1 MGTSKTLGK
10 SQEKD
15 PQQVQFFKFFK
26 PVVSRN
32 TSGQLI
38 LHFRAMNLSEMVIIL
53 AWNKVYYTCE
63 SLLWHIVSIGEISG
77 PIKISSIKKCFI
89 KCYYNAVFSFLIKLT
104 EAVFWRC
111 LVKKVF
117 SKIRQKSQENVCIGV
132 SVLIKLQAS
141 NETQGPITWET
152 GSLRLT
158 YTLQKTSKV
167 WKYFFHYLTEKC
179 VCSINELKTNQK

>member
-15 PQQVQFFKFFK
+15 PQQVEFFKFFK
-26 PVVSRN
+26 PVVSQK
-32 TSGQLI
+32 TSGQLF
-38 LHFRAMNLSEMVIIL
+38 LHSRAMNLSGMVIIL
-53 AWNKVYYTCE
+53 AWNKIYYTCE

-77 PIKISSIKKCFI
+77 PIKIYSIKKCFI

-104 EAVFWRC
+104 EAVSWRC

-117 SKIRQKSQENVCIGV
+117 SKILQKSQENVCIGV
-132 SVLIKLQAS
+132 SVLIKLQRDSGA
-141 NETQGPITWET
+141 NHMRET

-158 YTLQKTSKV
+158 YTLQKTSQV

-179 VCSINELKTNQK
+179 VCLINELKTDQK